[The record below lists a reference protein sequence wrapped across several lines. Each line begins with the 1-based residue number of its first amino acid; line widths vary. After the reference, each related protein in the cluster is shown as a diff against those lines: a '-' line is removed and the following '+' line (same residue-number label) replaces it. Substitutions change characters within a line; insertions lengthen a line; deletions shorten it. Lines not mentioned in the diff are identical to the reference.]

1 MWSGQRKA
9 FAAPLA
15 LLTGCRPAEGDEGT
29 SDLQGWEEGGILRG
43 VHDGLQVVDPTQQEE
58 ACEGK
63 EQSLS
68 QAAGWGKMGPT
79 CLQGQRGKTRE
90 GAEKKQS
97 KNRKKNRVILENK

>member
-1 MWSGQRKA
+1 MRSGQRKA
-9 FAAPLA
+9 FAAAPA

-63 EQSLS
+63 EQPRS
-68 QAAGWGKMGPT
+68 QAAD
-79 CLQGQRGKTRE
+79 
-90 GAEKKQS
+90 GAKAPP
-97 KNRKKNRVILENK
+97 RLGLL

>member
-1 MWSGQRKA
+1 MRSGQRKA
-9 FAAPLA
+9 FAAALS

-68 QAAGWGKMGPT
+68 QAAD
-79 CLQGQRGKTRE
+79 
-90 GAEKKQS
+90 GAKAPP
-97 KNRKKNRVILENK
+97 RLGLL